1 MSTPAA
7 LSGTSGSSLP
17 RRQRDASD
25 YSVLLKS
32 VQAQGLLERRY
43 LYYVIRSTVLLLA
56 LASCGVGFA
65 LIGDSWLQLAVAAAL
80 AVVLTQVIFLSHDA
94 AHRQIFKSSKANE
107 IMALVLGNGISGV
120 SLAWWNNKHN
130 KHHQAPNQIG
140 KDPDIR
146 PNAVVFY
153 PAELP
158 RSRVLRFMRKNQGW
172 WFFPLLVV
180 EALNLHARSLIAVFT
195 RKELKRRHT
204 EMVVILARLSVYPA
218 VLFVFLSP
226 GIAAGFLA
234 VQMAVTGVYLGS
246 VFAPAHVGMPILP
259 HDLRIDFLRRQVLI
273 SRNII
278 STRFTTWLM
287 GGLNYQVEHHLFP
300 NMPRPNLR
308 RAKAVVESFCET
320 HDVAYTEKTLLQA
333 WVLIIRHMNKVGAIG
348 RDAFECPLVAA
359 LRPR

>member
-1 MSTPAA
+1 MD
-7 LSGTSGSSLP
+7 GQSGSTLP

-32 VQAQGLLERRY
+32 VQSLGLLERRY
-43 LYYVIRSTVLLLA
+43 LYYVMRSALLLLA
-56 LASCGVGFA
+56 LAGCWAGFA
-65 LIGDSWLQLAVAAAL
+65 LIGDSWLQLGIAAVF
-80 AVVLTQVIFLSHDA
+80 AVVLTQIIFLSHDA
-94 AHRQIFKSSKANE
+94 AHRQIFKSAKANE
-107 IMALVLGNGISGV
+107 IMALVLGNGISGM

-130 KHHQAPNQIG
+130 RHHQAPNQIG

-153 PAELP
+153 PSEPAK
-158 RSRVLRFMRKNQGW
+158 SRVLRFMREYQGW
-172 WFFPLLVV
+172 WFLPLLVV
-180 EALNLHARSLIAVFT
+180 EALNLHTQSVVAVFT
-195 RKELKRRHT
+195 RKEMKRRHI
-204 EMVVILARLSVYPA
+204 EMTVLIARLTLYPA

-226 GIAAGFLA
+226 GIATAFIA

-246 VFAPAHVGMPILP
+246 VFAPAHVGMPVLP
-259 HDLRIDFLRRQVLI
+259 HDLRIDFLRRQVLL

-300 NMPRPNLR
+300 SMPRPNLR
-308 RAKAVVESFCET
+308 RAKVVVESFCEA
-320 HDVAYTEKTLLQA
+320 HNVVYTEKTLLQA

-348 RDAFECPLVAA
+348 RDPFECPLVAS